1 MTPKDNILIVDDDP
15 TVLTVMRKLVEGAG
29 HSVTPVSSA
38 QAALDVLSSGALID
52 VMVSDVCMPGMD
64 GLELLKQVK
73 TKYPNVEVI
82 MVTGFGTL
90 EMAVQTLRYGAFD
103 YLKKPFKV
111 DEFLG
116 GIQRALEHRKPKP
129 V

>member
-1 MTPKDNILIVDDDP
+1 MVSNSKILIVDDDP
-15 TVLTVMRKLVEGAG
+15 TVLGVMRKLVEGAG
-29 HSVTPVSSA
+29 HTVIPVSSA
-38 QAALDVLSSGALID
+38 QAALDVLMGTTEID
-52 VMVSDVCMPGMD
+52 VIISDVCMPGMD
-64 GLELLKQVK
+64 GLELLRQVK
-73 TKYPNVEVI
+73 AKYPTVEVI

-90 EMAVQTLRYGAFD
+90 EMAVQTLRHGAFD

-116 GIQRALEHRKPKP
+116 AIERALAHRSDKP